1 MIPVPWTCLW
11 QYVLFILI
19 YPTLPPLP
27 LFWDKMPLMLME
39 KWHIKTHKAA
49 FCSNNSCN
57 VDLMNRDWLR
67 GVQCV
72 RFRIRKRKLVAAWC
86 TFSVLLWICASNVS
100 EWPALCRIC
109 GTLLKT
115 AAYAEWQLHL
125 RGTLMKAVS
134 LSKKTDF
141 ILDWPSVTLMRC
153 FLNSLFSSILLRDKR
168 HKFIVLSVKS
178 WAALIL
184 YCVFEMTS
192 RALTLLTKR
201 SLKIF
206 LY

>member
-1 MIPVPWTCLW
+1 MIPVPWACLW

-39 KWHIKTHKAA
+39 KRRIKTHKAA

-67 GVQCV
+67 GVWCV
-72 RFRIRKRKLVAAWC
+72 RLRVRKRKLVAAWC

-100 EWPALCRIC
+100 EWPAGFMPYLWNIAE
-109 GTLLKT
+109 T
-115 AAYAEWQLHL
+115 AAYVEWQLHL

-153 FLNSLFSSILLRDKR
+153 FLNSLVSSILLRDER

-192 RALTLLTKR
+192 RAITLLTKQ
-201 SLKIF
+201 F
-206 LY
+206 